1 MSLTKLTLPSKW
13 VLVSLIAA
21 VTIAVLGFLDVVEL
35 RAEEPR
41 RAEIALE
48 MVQSADAV
56 ALKLNGE
63 TYYNK
68 PPFSTW
74 ITAGLMKLTG
84 NYGDTIARLP
94 GAISFLLLGFLWF
107 KISKKYLAKELAL
120 LSALGF
126 LSAFN
131 LLFYGAV
138 NTAEIDLLYALIVAL
153 QGLSIFHFSTKEKYT
168 TMFVVSYLLCAAGVL
183 TKGLPSFAFQAI
195 TLLTWC
201 IAIKKFR
208 LLFSWRHFL
217 GIAVLFAIL
226 GSYFY
231 TYNISNNAGDYLAN
245 LFDQAS
251 QKSVTQEGISG
262 TLNAF
267 FTNPL
272 KLLHIALPWSL
283 GLFFLAKKE
292 VRNKLWNNPFLKFC
306 VLFIG
311 ANFILYWISS
321 DVRDRYLY
329 MFLPFICTVSVFC
342 LDEGFSLSKKRIRIA
357 GLICASLIVLGALG
371 HTSVLFIQTDAVLS
385 YPFIF
390 LVGVLV
396 LVSAYV
402 TFKNSSSINFMWT
415 FILGLFLL
423 RLSFNL
429 IALPITQ
436 EKINKGK
443 PYREIAKELAVLSN
457 GEPIT
462 FLGTHIKLHP
472 DVAMF
477 GVEEKVTIEIPPDIP
492 FQIPYYYFLE
502 TGNVLRFTDKGH
514 GSGYYLGYSGHLA
527 RKIAG
532 DTLFQM
538 RAFGNAD
545 LQLIRVD

>member
-21 VTIAVLGFLDVVEL
+21 VTIAMLGFLDVVEL

-68 PPFSTW
+68 PPLSTW

-107 KISKKYLAKELAL
+107 RISKNYLARELAM

-126 LSAFN
+126 LSEFN

-153 QGLSIFHFSTKEKYT
+153 QGLAVFHFSTKEKYT
-168 TMFVVSYLLCAAGVL
+168 AMFVVSYLLCAAGVL

-195 TLLTWC
+195 TLIVWC

-231 TYNISNNAGDYLAN
+231 TYSISNNVGDYLAN

-251 QKSVTQEGISG
+251 QKSVTEEGFSG

-267 FTNPL
+267 LSNPL
-272 KLLHIALPWSL
+272 KLLQIALPWSL
-283 GLFFLAKKE
+283 GLVILLKKE
-292 VRNKLWNNPFLKFC
+292 LRIKLWANPFLKFC
-306 VLFIG
+306 VLFIV
-311 ANFILYWISS
+311 ANFLLYWFSS

-329 MFLPFICTVSVFC
+329 MLLPFICTVAVFC
-342 LDEGFSLSKKRIRIA
+342 LNEGLSLSKKGIRA
-357 GLICASLIVLGALG
+357 VGLICASLLALG
-371 HTSVLFIQTDAVLS
+371 GLGHASVLFIKTDAALS

-390 LVGVLV
+390 LAGILV
-396 LVSAYV
+396 VVSAYV
-402 TFKNSSSINFMWT
+402 TFKNSRSINFVWT

-436 EKINKGK
+436 VNINKGK
-443 PYREIAKELAVLSN
+443 SYRGIAKELVVLSK

-462 FLGTHIKLHP
+462 FLGTHMKLRP
-472 DVAMF
+472 DLSLF
-477 GVEEKVTIEIPPDIP
+477 GIEEKVTIEIPPDIP

-502 TGNVLRFTDKGH
+502 TGNVLKFKNEDH
-514 GSGYYLGYSGHLA
+514 GSGYYFGYSGHLA
-527 RKIAG
+527 RKIDG